1 MSKMIMVYASMT
13 GNTEEMANA
22 IAEGI
27 QESGNDLEIN
37 DIFDNPSASELEK
50 YDGILLGSYTW
61 GEGDLPDEFLD
72 FYEEMDQIDL
82 TGKKAVVFGSG
93 DTVYEDFAGAVDI
106 LIAKLQ
112 ERGAEVVLNGLKVDT
127 SPSPEDLERCKQL
140 GIDFVAHLN
149 QQETGSKI

>member
-93 DTVYEDFAGAVDI
+93 DTAYEDFAGAVDI

-140 GIDFVAHLN
+140 GIDFVAHLS

>member
-127 SPSPEDLERCKQL
+127 SPLPEDLERCKQL